1 MSIAMPC
8 SKRQKEQSTCVTK
21 TKEKQYQ
28 LTFMDGMAQ
37 EKNKNTINQCGST
50 AKIKTTIN
58 FCEKQ

>member
-1 MSIAMPC
+1 MSIAMPF

-37 EKNKNTINQCGST
+37 EKT
-50 AKIKTTIN
+50 KT
-58 FCEKQ
+58 Q